1 MNWMVDIE
9 VLKLIV
15 AYALCQCVQ
24 KVPKWRVST
33 VSDKWRGIHRN

>member
-24 KVPKWRVST
+24 KVHNWRVNS
-33 VSDKWRGIHRN
+33 VFYKCRDFHRD